1 MRIKGGTKPP
11 SALVHPTSVHPEQAQ
26 RPRQPQR
33 GITIALVEEESKRLA
48 DLIRR
53 LVQPSAPGPL
63 VRAVHVG
70 LGPLSEL
77 EQLKG
82 SVLVHSHPDQTTEPH
97 SPGRGNHAMK
107 PLPSPSTLPLHTLAR
122 ILELAPF
129 SKNARSDLVA
139 GRQKGWYVE
148 VLARCLPDGRAA
160 FAEHYG

>member
-63 VRAVHVG
+63 DSSSTKAMVMPRCGWRGRCACSGWTLVGWTRAEGGLVPPLMRMTAAPAWLA
-70 LGPLSEL
+70 LGPLSL
-77 EQLKG
+77 
-82 SVLVHSHPDQTTEPH
+82 
-97 SPGRGNHAMK
+97 R
-107 PLPSPSTLPLHTLAR
+107 
-122 ILELAPF
+122 ELAF
-129 SKNARSDLVA
+129 
-139 GRQKGWYVE
+139 RQG
-148 VLARCLPDGRAA
+148 DQAA
-160 FAEHYG
+160 